1 MNYSNSQRA
10 GVILYLAASLFGGYL
25 QIIARKRELE
35 LEERKTLAQIKYS
48 ENIFAR
54 CCACI
59 LLKQFDEFDIHMQQL
74 SATEKEEFY
83 SWPIASLL
91 PNVEKNE

>member
-1 MNYSNSQRA
+1 MDPTIITINR
-10 GVILYLAASLFGGYL
+10 L

-48 ENIFAR
+48 ENKFAR

-59 LLKQFDEFDIHMQQL
+59 LLKQVDEFDIHIQQL
-74 SATEKEEFY
+74 SATEKKEFY

-91 PNVEKNE
+91 PNAEKNE

>member
-1 MNYSNSQRA
+1 MDPT
-10 GVILYLAASLFGGYL
+10 ILTINRL

-74 SATEKEEFY
+74 SAKEKEEFY